1 MAYRLMGEAYCP
13 YAGGRKRE
21 YLCDTDA
28 DIETL
33 PESCVGSTAVS
44 IESGKV
50 MVLNTEGNWG
60 EFGEGA

>member
-1 MAYRLMGEAYCP
+1 MGFKNMYVGKQLCGDLSP
-13 YAGGRKRE
+13 CE

-28 DIETL
+28 DIANL

-50 MVLNTEGNWG
+50 YIVNTEGKWV
-60 EFGEGA
+60 EFGG